1 MPLELSLPFLAVS
14 GAALTAT
21 LTALAYRFWPRIAVR
36 THTEKHGGIGIREIA
51 VIVSRPRF
59 GASAGSGSA
68 PATYEF
74 VIYLTLK
81 SCNQ

>member
-21 LTALAYRFWPRIAVR
+21 LAGLAYRFWPRIAVR

-51 VIVSRPRF
+51 VSVTRPRF
-59 GASAGSGSA
+59 GAAAGFSPA

-74 VIYLTLK
+74 VIYLTMK

>member
-1 MPLELSLPFLAVS
+1 MPLELSLPFLALS

-36 THTEKHGGIGIREIA
+36 THAEQHGGIGIREIA
-51 VIVSRPRF
+51 VSLSRPRF
-59 GASAGSGSA
+59 GATAARGGA
-68 PATYEF
+68 PASYEF
-74 VIYLTLK
+74 VIYMTLK